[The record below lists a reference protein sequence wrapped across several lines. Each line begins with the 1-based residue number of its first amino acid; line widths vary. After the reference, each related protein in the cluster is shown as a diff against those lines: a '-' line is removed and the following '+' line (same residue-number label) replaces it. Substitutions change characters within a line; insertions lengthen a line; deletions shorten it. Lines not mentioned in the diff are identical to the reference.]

1 MARSTP
7 PPPESVSSEPP
18 GSRFLIYV
26 LLVSGAAM
34 LLYGTGALLS
44 ADTGIAPLI
53 RYRWEARDLAR
64 HKESLMKRIDAMR
77 AHVDALRSDPFEMER
92 IARENEHRVLP
103 GEILVLPR
111 NPSH

>member
-1 MARSTP
+1 MARSPQTPVTP
-7 PPPESVSSEPP
+7 PAEAA
-18 GSRFLIYV
+18 GSRFLVYV

-34 LLYGTGALLS
+34 FLYGTGALLS

-53 RYRWEARDLAR
+53 RYRWEAKDLAR
-64 HKESLMKRIDAMR
+64 HKESLMKRIQDLR

-111 NPSH
+111 NPSP

>member
-1 MARSTP
+1 MAHSPLP
-7 PPPESVSSEPP
+7 PSSPASDAA
-18 GSRFLIYV
+18 GSRFLIVV

-34 LLYGTGALLS
+34 VLYGTGALLS

-64 HKESLMKRIDAMR
+64 HKEALIKRIQDMR

-92 IARENEHRVLP
+92 IARENEHRVLE

-111 NPSH
+111 TPSP